1 MVDVEKPVCD
11 DELMTHVVVGDDEE
25 TKRLKLKVTLE
36 SAAVDKHDENSNASS
51 KIPIRCR

>member
-1 MVDVEKPVCD
+1 MTVCD
-11 DELMTHVVVGDDEE
+11 DELMSLVVVGDDEE

-51 KIPIRCR
+51 KRPPTWCR